1 MSGGNWRQAGLDDID
16 ALVALIQ
23 SAYRGDSSKAG
34 WTTEA
39 HLLSGQRIDAAMLAD
54 QIADDTQVLLM
65 QEDEAGPLACVAV
78 ERRDGYGYIGTVT
91 VRPAA
96 QGGGLGRAALEVAE
110 AYIAS
115 DWGYDRAR
123 MTVIAQRPEL
133 IAWYERRGYRNTG
146 ETAPFPYNNERF
158 GAPVRDD
165 LYFVVLEKALD
176 QAAKAQV

>member
-1 MSGGNWRQAGLDDID
+1 MSEGNWRRAGLDDID

-23 SAYRGDSSKAG
+23 SAYRGDTSKVG

-39 HLLSGQRIDAAMLAD
+39 DLLGGQRVDAGMLAD
-54 QIADDTQVLLM
+54 QIADDAQMLLM
-65 QEDEAGPLACVAV
+65 RKDEAGPLACVAV

-96 QGGGLGRAALEVAE
+96 QGLGLGREALEVAE
-110 AYIAS
+110 AHIAGA
-115 DWGYDRAR
+115 WGLDRAR

-158 GAPVRDD
+158 GAPIRDD
-165 LYFVVLEKALD
+165 LYFVVLEKGVD
-176 QAAKAQV
+176 QAPKA